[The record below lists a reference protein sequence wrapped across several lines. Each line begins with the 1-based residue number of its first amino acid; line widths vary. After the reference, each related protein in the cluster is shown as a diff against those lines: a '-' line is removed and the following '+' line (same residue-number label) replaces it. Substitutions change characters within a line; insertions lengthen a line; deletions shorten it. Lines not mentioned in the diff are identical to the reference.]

1 MAEQTVEL
9 QPGESKPVSFEAIP
23 HEAKTYHISVDG
35 LTGSFTAIAA
45 PPPVFDPWSYDFNR
59 DGVIGRAEYLQA
71 VSDYFALKIT
81 KEQVEQVRA
90 LYEG

>member
-1 MAEQTVEL
+1 
-9 QPGESKPVSFEAIP
+9 
-23 HEAKTYHISVDG
+23 
-35 LTGSFTAIAA
+35 
-45 PPPVFDPWSYDFNR
+45 FNR